1 MMEMFASIAR
11 SKSFS
16 ESTLPGSSNHST
28 EPPFGSEIPVSGLFQ
43 VEGPIRDGAHLHL
56 RNVLI
61 RYIEE
66 GQSKFVVDMSR
77 AESLDSA
84 AIGELVTCLKRARE
98 YGGDLKLVVRPDGI
112 VHELLQLMHLDQIF
126 QIFPRVPHPAPVDPA
141 GECFEHGAT
150 DVSDD
155 FGDR

>member
-1 MMEMFASIAR
+1 MEILVR
-11 SKSFS
+11 
-16 ESTLPGSSNHST
+16 TLGK
-28 EPPFGSEIPVSGLFQ
+28 IGLFQ

-61 RYIEE
+61 RYIED
-66 GQSKFVVDMSR
+66 GGSKFVVDMSR

-112 VHELLQLMHLDQIF
+112 VHELLQLMHLDHIF
-126 QIFPRVPHPAPVDPA
+126 QIFGD
-141 GECFEHGAT
+141 EKEAT
-150 DVSDD
+150 AAFTV
-155 FGDR
+155 GLN